1 MTVLVTGAA
10 GFIGFH
16 LGRALVERGESVV
29 GVDDLNAYYDPA
41 LKRARIDRLANA
53 GGAFRF
59 VRLDIAD
66 GAAVAAFARHYGP
79 FRVVFHLAAQAG
91 VRHALRDPFSY
102 GRSNLMGQIS
112 VFEACRGMGGLE
124 HLLYA
129 SSSSV
134 YGGAETP
141 WAEDDRADS
150 PVSLYAATKRAGELM
165 AHTYSHLH
173 GIPATGLRF
182 FTVYGPW
189 GRPDMAA
196 WLFVDAILA
205 GRPIPLFNA
214 GDMKRDF
221 TYIDDVVAG
230 ALRIADRPP
239 EPEGGAPHRIYNL
252 GGARSEPLRR
262 FVAVVERAAGRRAR
276 IESLPM
282 QPGDVAETCADA
294 SALERD
300 FGVRPATPIEEG
312 VPRFV
317 SWFRDYHG
325 V

>member
-1 MTVLVTGAA
+1 MTVMVTGAA

-16 LGRALVERGESVV
+16 LSRALIERGESVV

-66 GAAVAAFARHYGP
+66 GAAMAAFARRYGP
-79 FRVVFHLAAQAG
+79 FRIVLHLAAQAG

-124 HLLYA
+124 HVVYA

-134 YGGAETP
+134 YGGAGTP
-141 WAEDDRADS
+141 WAEDDRVDS

-165 AHTYSHLH
+165 ARTYSHLH
-173 GIPATGLRF
+173 RIPATGLRF

-205 GRPIPLFNA
+205 GRPIPLFND

-230 ALRIADRPP
+230 ALRVAGRPP
-239 EPEGGAPHRIYNL
+239 DPEGEAPHRIYNI

-262 FVAVVERAAGRRAR
+262 FVAVVECATGRRAR
-276 IESLPM
+276 IEALPM
-282 QPGDVAETCADA
+282 QPGDVAETRADA

-312 VPRFV
+312 IPRFV
-317 SWFRDYHG
+317 SWFRAYHG

>member
-16 LGRALVERGESVV
+16 LARALVERGESVV

-41 LKRARIDRLANA
+41 LKRARIDRLADA

-66 GAAVAAFARHYGP
+66 GAAMAAFARRYGP

-124 HLLYA
+124 HLVYA

-165 AHTYSHLH
+165 AHTYSRLH

-205 GRPIPLFNA
+205 GRPIRLFND

-239 EPEGGAPHRIYNL
+239 GPEDGAPHRIYNI

-317 SWFRDYHG
+317 SWFRGYHG